1 MTSHE
6 NEPAENDGR
15 LYPRFPVVA
24 ASAVVLRE
32 GQILMI
38 RRSNEPNKG
47 MWSIPGGRVELGET
61 VYEAVQREVFEEC
74 NIEIEILRLLN
85 VGDNIIQDDEGR
97 VKYHYILVDFLA
109 EYKCGEITA
118 QSDAEEY
125 RWVTTKELHRLDIAP
140 QLRTLLM
147 QTMSH

>member
-1 MTSHE
+1 MT
-6 NEPAENDGR
+6 NPKNDPTENDGR

-24 ASAVVLRE
+24 ASAVVIRE

-38 RRSNEPNKG
+38 KRSNEPNKG
-47 MWSIPGGRVELGET
+47 KWSIPGGRVELGET
-61 VYEAVQREVFEEC
+61 VYEAAQREVFEEC
-74 NIEIEILRLLN
+74 NIEIEISRLLS
-85 VGDNIIQDDEGR
+85 VGNNIIRDNEGR
-97 VKYHYILVDFLA
+97 VKYHYVLIDLLG
-109 EYKCGEITA
+109 EYKSGEIAA

-125 RWVTTKELHRLDIAP
+125 RWVKIEELAGLDMTP